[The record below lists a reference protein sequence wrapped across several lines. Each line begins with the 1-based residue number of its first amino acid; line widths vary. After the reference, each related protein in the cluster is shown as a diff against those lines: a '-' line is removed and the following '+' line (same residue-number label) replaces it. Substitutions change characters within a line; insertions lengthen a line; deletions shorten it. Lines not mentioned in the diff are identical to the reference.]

1 MEPQSWARNEN
12 TRSDEKDLCGNK
24 IEFLEIK
31 NMDF

>member
-1 MEPQSWARNEN
+1 MEPQSWASNEN
-12 TRSDEKDLCGNK
+12 TRNDEKDLCSNK

>member
-1 MEPQSWARNEN
+1 MEPQSWASNEN
-12 TRSDEKDLCGNK
+12 NRNDEKDLCHNK